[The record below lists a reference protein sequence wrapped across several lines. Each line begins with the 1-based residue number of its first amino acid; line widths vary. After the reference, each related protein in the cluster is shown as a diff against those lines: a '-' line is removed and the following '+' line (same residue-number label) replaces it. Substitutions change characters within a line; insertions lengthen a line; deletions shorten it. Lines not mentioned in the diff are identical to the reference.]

1 MWPADRAKRL
11 RWDDRCS
18 AAPFRHY
25 VGLPCVRILRRS
37 PRALMFAVVASISP
51 LVQSDD
57 IVAARELLSD
67 VVSTTPV
74 LYSRVLSE
82 LAGGPV
88 YLKCENLQRTGSF
101 KVRGAYTRIAR
112 LSDAER
118 SRGVVA
124 ASAGNHAQGV
134 AFAAGL
140 LGASATVVMPER
152 APLPKVEAT
161 RGYGASVILHG
172 SSVEDAL
179 DEALLFA
186 ERTGAVFIHP
196 FDHPDIVAG
205 QGTLGFEIIEQCP
218 GVRTILIPAGGGGL
232 TAGVTV
238 AVQSLDPDVRVI
250 GVQAAAVPGLIASAA
265 AGAPVQVVGRPTI
278 ADGIAVQRPGDIPF
292 AIITA
297 SSGRIV
303 AVSEAA
309 LARALLLC
317 LERAKQVVEPSGA
330 AGVAALLDAVDDEF
344 EPPVVVVLSGGN
356 IDPLLLSKLLR
367 NGLSAAGRFLGFRCR
382 VPDYPGSLAALLRLL
397 ADLGANVLEVSHERL
412 VPSLRVDE
420 VEVVLQVET
429 RVPEH
434 CALVKDALRAAGYNL
449 VFS

>member
-1 MWPADRAKRL
+1 M
-11 RWDDRCS
+11 
-18 AAPFRHY
+18 
-25 VGLPCVRILRRS
+25 
-37 PRALMFAVVASISP
+37 
-51 LVQSDD
+51 
-57 IVAARELLSD
+57 
-67 VVSTTPV
+67 

-82 LAGGPV
+82 QVGGPV
-88 YLKCENLQRTGSF
+88 YLKCENMQRTGSF

-118 SRGVVA
+118 ARGVVA

-140 LGASATVVMPER
+140 LGTSSTVVMPER

-161 RGYGASVILHG
+161 RAYGASVILHG

-179 DEALLFA
+179 EEALRFA

-218 GVRTILIPAGGGGL
+218 AVRTIIVPVGGGGL
-232 TAGVTV
+232 AAGVTV
-238 AVQSLDPDVRVI
+238 AVRSLDPAIGVV
-250 GVQAAAVPGLIASAA
+250 GVQAAAAPGMIASVE
-265 AGAPVQVVGRPTI
+265 AGSPVQIVGTPTM
-278 ADGIAVQRPGDIPF
+278 ADGIAVQRPGDITF
-292 AIITA
+292 GILAG
-297 SSGRIV
+297 SVDRLV

-317 LERAKQVVEPSGA
+317 LERAKQVVEPAGA
-330 AGVAALLDAVDDEF
+330 AGVAALLDGLADL

-367 NGLSAAGRFLGFRCR
+367 HGLSAAGRYLGFRCR
-382 VPDYPGSLAALLRLL
+382 VPDYPGSLAALLALL

-412 VPSLRVDE
+412 APSLHVDE

-429 RVPEH
+429 RGPAH
-434 CALVKDALRAAGYNL
+434 CALVKDELRTAGYEL
-449 VFS
+449 SFS